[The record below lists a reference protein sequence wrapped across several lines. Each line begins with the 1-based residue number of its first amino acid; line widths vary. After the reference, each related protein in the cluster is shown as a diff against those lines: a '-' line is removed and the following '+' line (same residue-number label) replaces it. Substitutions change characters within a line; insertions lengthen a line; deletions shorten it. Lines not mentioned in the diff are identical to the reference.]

1 MIAVCPLTTAG
12 APSEEAKEP
21 AIAHIPKPTAP
32 MPASSFSPLVIMTA
46 LQKSSGGG
54 SIIDGQTSEDARPWG
69 TRMLSPPPV
78 WICETEWRRVV
89 SVLKYER
96 HSFEI
101 RRADCC
107 DRDVR
112 GIP

>member
-1 MIAVCPLTTAG
+1 M
-12 APSEEAKEP
+12 
-21 AIAHIPKPTAP
+21 
-32 MPASSFSPLVIMTA
+32 
-46 LQKSSGGG
+46 
-54 SIIDGQTSEDARPWG
+54 IDGQTSEDARPWG

-78 WICETEWRRVV
+78 CICETEWRRVV
-89 SVLKYER
+89 SVFKYDR

-101 RRADCC
+101 RRADFC